1 MRMLNR
7 LLLGLIIFGFGAH
20 AASSQ
25 EGAPVYGGTL
35 TVALDND
42 AKSLD
47 PVFQRNFSERQVMY
61 LVFNTLFALQKD
73 FSIAPELAEKWS
85 FSPDGKQLDITVRQG
100 VKFHDGTDLDAEAVK
115 WNLDYRMDEATKS
128 ISRSLLTDQIA
139 SVEVTGKYNV
149 RLLLK
154 SRSPNLLGMLAQREG
169 FILSPTAAKSLGD
182 KFGSNPVG
190 SGPFRFREWTFGNRI
205 VVEKNPDYWE
215 KGKPYLDR
223 IVMIQTA
230 SPTVGIPR
238 LLTGEIQAVGG
249 LSPTD
254 VRPLTGN
261 KDIRLIPSP
270 GGRWISLHMR
280 NDTKPFDDLR
290 VRQALSYAIDRKKI
304 VDVLQGGR
312 AIIANGPTPPGLWWS
327 PSNLPTYDRNLQK
340 ARELLKEAGYANGL
354 NLTLSAAPSAILQQ
368 IVQLSKEQFEEAGI
382 NVELKTVSTNDWLP
396 LLIEKKVNFLPIRWT
411 QRPDADGLLTQLFH
425 SKGPQNESG
434 YNNPAFDKMIE
445 DARAEGDQQKRKEI
459 YQRAQEQIVKDAVY
473 VDLFYAVEYM
483 AVRNDVRNF
492 EWIPDEVARYRDVW
506 KAAK

>member
-1 MRMLNR
+1 MRTLAKVWIALTMCC
-7 LLLGLIIFGFGAH
+7 FGVH
-20 AASSQ
+20 SASSQ
-25 EGAPVYGGTL
+25 EGRPISGGTL
-35 TVALDND
+35 TVAIDND

-85 FSPDGKQLDITVRQG
+85 FSADGKQLDITVRQG

-115 WNLDYRMDEATKS
+115 WNLDHRMDESVKS
-128 ISRSLLTDQIA
+128 ISRALLTEQIA
-139 SVEVTGKYNV
+139 SVEVIDRYNV

-190 SGPFRFREWTFGNRI
+190 TGPFRFRDWLFGNRI
-205 VVEKNPDYWE
+205 VVEKNESYWE

-254 VRPLTGN
+254 IRPLSTN

-270 GGRWISLHMR
+270 GARWVSLHMR
-280 NDTKPFDDLR
+280 NDSKPFDDLR
-290 VRQALSYAIDRKKI
+290 VRQAIAHGVDRKKI
-304 VDVLQGGR
+304 VDIVQGGR
-312 AIIANGPTPPGLWWS
+312 ATIADGPTPPGLWWS
-327 PSNLPTYDRNLQK
+327 PSNLPAYEYNPEKSR
-340 ARELLKEAGYANGL
+340 ALLKEAGYANGL

-368 IVQLSKEQFEEAGI
+368 IVQLTKEQLAEVGI
-382 NVELKTVSTNDWLP
+382 NVDIKLVSTNDWLP
-396 LLIEKKVNFLPIRWT
+396 LLMEKKITFLPIRWT
-411 QRPDADGLLTQLFH
+411 QRPDPDGLLTQLFH

-434 YNNPAFDKMIE
+434 YGGVDKLIE
-445 DARAEGDQQKRKEI
+445 DARAEADQAKRKEI
-459 YQRAQEQIVKDAVY
+459 YQQIQAQIVKDAVY
-473 VDLFYAVEYM
+473 IDLFYAVEYM
-483 AVRNDVRNF
+483 AVRSDVRNF

-506 KAAK
+506 KVAK